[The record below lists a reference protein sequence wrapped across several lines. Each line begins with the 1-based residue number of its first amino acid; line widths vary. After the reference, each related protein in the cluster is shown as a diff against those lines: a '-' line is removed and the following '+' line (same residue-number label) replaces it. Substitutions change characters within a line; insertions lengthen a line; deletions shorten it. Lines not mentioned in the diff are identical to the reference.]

1 MAGSSLFFLNS
12 YETCCVYVTMAPQYK
27 EFDLKLTSDVNIR
40 QLFKKTGGEDLFLPL
55 VTLYVQFFCS
65 DWSEIRFRMASFS
78 LYTLLD
84 A

>member
-1 MAGSSLFFLNS
+1 
-12 YETCCVYVTMAPQYK
+12 MAPHNK
-27 EFDLKLTSDVNIR
+27 DFDFKLTSDVKIR
-40 QLFKKTGGEDLFLPL
+40 QLFKNTGGEDLYLPL
-55 VTLYVQFFCS
+55 FTLWSRSTSNFFCS